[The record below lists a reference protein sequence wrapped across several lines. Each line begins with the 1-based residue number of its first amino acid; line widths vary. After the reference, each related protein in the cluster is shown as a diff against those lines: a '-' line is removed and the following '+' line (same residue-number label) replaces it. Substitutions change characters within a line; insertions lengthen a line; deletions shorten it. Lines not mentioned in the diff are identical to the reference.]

1 MFPIVRFTE
10 NDIKNV
16 MELLIHDK
24 KNEHGTVQYAL
35 LNGIGATKIN
45 QFIEDEWIIK
55 SFVDY
60 QS

>member
-1 MFPIVRFTE
+1 
-10 NDIKNV
+10 